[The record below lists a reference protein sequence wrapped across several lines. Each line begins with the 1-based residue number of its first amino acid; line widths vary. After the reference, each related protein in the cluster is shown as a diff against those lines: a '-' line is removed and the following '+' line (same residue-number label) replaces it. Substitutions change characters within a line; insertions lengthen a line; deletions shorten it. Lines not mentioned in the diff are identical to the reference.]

1 MDHLKQFGSHAYVR
15 IPKSKDTQ
23 ELIFVGYSDTLKCWR
38 FLDKSCDSIVISKD
52 AKFVEFG
59 SGLDSFE
66 ILKIPIDPDVAAEK
80 EEIFNKESAQFQ
92 EEIQIQP
99 HRKSSRSN
107 FGKRPIYLE
116 DYMTHLAI
124 HSGSNRKNI
133 SANKFVKIEEKLKNL
148 EDQFGG
154 MLDTQKPSSNEGLFR
169 RSSQQ
174 NINRSEMNAK
184 QSKPNQ
190 SGSWTGHREKFKIGS
205 GSSKLEEE
213 C

>member
-38 FLDKSCDSIVISKD
+38 FLDNSCDSIVISKA
-52 AKFVEFG
+52 AKFVEFR

-66 ILKIPIDPDVAAEK
+66 ILKIPIENPDVAAEK
-80 EEIFNKESAQFQ
+80 EKIFNKESAQFQ

-107 FGKRPIYLE
+107 FGKRPTYLE

-124 HSGSNRKNI
+124 HSGSNLKQSEINPVKLKVKNF
-133 SANKFVKIEEKLKNL
+133 SAN
-148 EDQFGG
+148 
-154 MLDTQKPSSNEGLFR
+154 
-169 RSSQQ
+169 
-174 NINRSEMNAK
+174 
-184 QSKPNQ
+184 
-190 SGSWTGHREKFKIGS
+190 
-205 GSSKLEEE
+205 
-213 C
+213 